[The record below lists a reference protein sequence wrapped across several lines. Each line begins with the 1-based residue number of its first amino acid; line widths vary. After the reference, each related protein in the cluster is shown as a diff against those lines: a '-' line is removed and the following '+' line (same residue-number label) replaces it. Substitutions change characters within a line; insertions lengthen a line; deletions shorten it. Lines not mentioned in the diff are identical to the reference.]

1 MLAKDI
7 IRIILY
13 GVGLS
18 SLGAVIY
25 FAGPFIAFG
34 DWRPLEN
41 HIVRQIAILLLTA
54 AVAAVVGL
62 NLFKRRKNAKEIAD
76 GIAGADQPVSD
87 EPVLKE
93 RMKDALAT
101 LKTASGN
108 KSGYLYDI
116 PWYVIIGP
124 PGAGKTTALVNSG
137 LKFPL
142 ARGAT
147 PAAIAGVGGTRYC
160 DWWFTDEAVLI
171 DTAGRYTT
179 QDSNSKADKDSWL
192 AFLDILKKS
201 RSRQPINGVLVAI
214 SIEDILTLPK
224 QELALHADAI
234 RMRLLELHQRL
245 KVSFPV
251 YALFTK
257 ADLVAGFT
265 EYFAYLGEAG
275 RRQVWG
281 ATFQTADKT
290 QNLVGQIPVEFDH
303 LLERLSEETLDRL
316 QDEPTPQHRVQ
327 LFGFPAQMARLKP
340 QIHDFLN
347 QIFEPTRYHVNANLR
362 GFYFTSG
369 TQQGTPIDQ
378 LIGSLARTFGAEEVG
393 SGSYSGT
400 GKSYFLADLISK
412 VIIGE
417 ADWVSTDRA
426 AVRRALILKTAA
438 LSLIGLVSIGLIAAW
453 LTSYKRNSDLI
464 EQSLQADSEYAAAG
478 APVIKETLIA
488 DHDLDKVLPLLYRLR
503 NAPAGYAS
511 RNEAVPLSAR
521 YGLSQRARLLSPAKA
536 AYHTALER
544 MFRPRLLYRLEEQ
557 LNARI
562 NEPAFVYEALK
573 VYLMLGGLQAP
584 DRELI
589 RSWMQRDWADNLYPG
604 ATNAEGRRLLDENLA
619 AMFDLET
626 EQPPLVEL
634 DGRLIKQAQSSL
646 ARLSVS
652 QRAYEFLKSEARASS
667 AGDWIASRRGG
678 PDMTVVFETT
688 TGQPLDALRVPEF
701 FTYNGFHQKFVAR
714 LPGLSERMKRE
725 RWVLGDAGQQSAV
738 DQQYDNLAGD
748 LLSIYSNDFVTTW
761 RTALQSLR
769 LKKLLADKPKYEVL
783 RALSAPTSPMRQI
796 LESVRDET
804 MLTKERPKTP
814 ANAAAPSAPAVPS
827 APALFTNAQDGPLG
841 ATIEAQFKP
850 YHAVLEGESTRRPID
865 SAIANLNDIAQNL
878 TLIIENPQLTAQ
890 ATAALQ
896 SQVAALRNNASRMP
910 PPFSDMLRAA
920 AAEFEGSIAASTA
933 GQILQTLRDQVTPA
947 CQQTVTNR
955 YPFVRSSNQEVPLA
969 DFAKVFSPNGIM
981 DKFFAQYLAPYADT
995 SRPEWVWRKE
1005 SPVGRSFSPDTLKQ
1019 FQNAAYIRDAFFQTG
1034 GAVPAVSFAIRPP
1047 GSAGPGVTVKTEI
1060 GGTTITGPSS
1070 PGPTTSSLFGG
1081 PQPAPAPQPQSNAPT
1096 TVLWPGPSPRTA
1108 ISVSNDTGPPS
1119 VLERTGPWSLFRMLE
1134 AGSLVAKAE
1143 SASATF
1149 IVAGRELNYQISTG
1163 SLRNPLNMSVLRE
1176 FRCPTG
1182 I

>member
-7 IRIILY
+7 LRIILY

-25 FAGPFIAFG
+25 FAGPFVAFG

-41 HIVRQIAILLLTA
+41 HIVRQIAILLLGA
-54 AVAAVVGL
+54 AVASVAGL
-62 NLFKRRKNAKEIAD
+62 HLFKRRKNAKEIAD
-76 GIAGADQPVSD
+76 GISGVDQPVSD

-108 KSGYLYDI
+108 KSGYLYDL

-160 DWWFTDEAVLI
+160 DWWFTEEAVLI

-179 QDSNSKADKDSWL
+179 QDSNSKVDKDSWL

-214 SIEDILTLPK
+214 SIEDVLTLPK

-290 QNLVGQIPVEFDH
+290 QNLVGQIPVEFDR

-316 QDEPTPQHRVQ
+316 QDEPTAQHRVQ

-340 QIHDFLN
+340 QIHNFLN

-378 LIGSLARTFGAEEVG
+378 LIGSLARTFGAEEV
-393 SGSYSGT
+393 SAGSYSGT

-438 LSLIGLVSIGLIAAW
+438 LSFIGLVSIGLIAVW
-453 LTSYKRNSDLI
+453 VTSYKRNSDLI
-464 EQSLQADSEYAAAG
+464 EQSLQADAEYAAAG
-478 APVIKETLIA
+478 SPLIKQTLIA

-503 NAPAGYAS
+503 NAPAGYGS
-511 RNEAVPLSAR
+511 RVEPVPLSAR
-521 YGLSQRARLLSPAKA
+521 YGLSQHTRLLSPSKA

-562 NEPAFVYEALK
+562 EEPAFVYEALK
-573 VYLMLGGLQAP
+573 VYLMLGGLQSP

-604 ATNAEGRRLLDENLA
+604 ATNAEGRRLLDENLM

-626 EQPPLVEL
+626 EQPPLVGL
-634 DGRLIKQAQSSL
+634 DGRLIKQAQNSL

-652 QRAYEFLKSEARASS
+652 QRAYEFLKSEARAST
-667 AGDWIASRRGG
+667 AGDWIVSRRGG
-678 PDMTVVFETT
+678 PDVAIVFETT
-688 TGQPLDALRVPEF
+688 TGQPLDTVRVPEF
-701 FTYNGFHQKFVAR
+701 FTYNGFHQKFIAR

-725 RWVLGDAGQQSAV
+725 RWVLGDAGQQSAI
-738 DQQYDNLAGD
+738 DQQYDSLAGD
-748 LLSIYSNDFVTTW
+748 LLNVYSNEFVTTW
-761 RTALQSLR
+761 RTALGSLR

-804 MLTKERPKTP
+804 MLTKERPKP
-814 ANAAAPSAPAVPS
+814 ANATAPAVAPAAS
-827 APALFTNAQDGPLG
+827 APALFTNVQDGPPG
-841 ATIEAQFKP
+841 AAIEAQFKP
-850 YHAVLEGESTRRPID
+850 YHAVLEGESTHRPID
-865 SAIANLNDIAQNL
+865 STIANLNDIAQNL
-878 TLIIENPQLTAQ
+878 TLIVENPQLTAQ
-890 ATAALQ
+890 ATTALQ
-896 SQVAALRNNASRMP
+896 TQVAALRNNASRMP

-933 GQILQTLRDQVTPA
+933 GQILQSLRDQVTPV
-947 CQQTVTNR
+947 CQQAVTNR
-955 YPFVRSSNQEVPLA
+955 YPFVRGSNQEVPLA
-969 DFAKVFSPNGIM
+969 DFAKLFSPNGIM
-981 DKFFAQYLAPYADT
+981 DKFFAQFLSPYADT

-1034 GAVPAVSFAIRPP
+1034 GGVPAVSLAIRPP
-1047 GSAGPGVTVKTEI
+1047 GAAGPGVTIKTEI
-1060 GGTTITGPSS
+1060 GGTTITSPTT
-1070 PGPTTSSLFGG
+1070 PGPATSSMFGA
-1081 PQPAPAPQPQSNAPT
+1081 PQPPPSPPQSNAPT

-1108 ISVSNDTGPPS
+1108 ISVSNDSGPPS
-1119 VLERTGPWSLFRMLE
+1119 VLERNGPWSLFRMLE

-1143 SASATF
+1143 TASATF

-1163 SLRNPLNMSVLRE
+1163 SMRNPLNLTVLRE
-1176 FRCPTG
+1176 FRCPSG